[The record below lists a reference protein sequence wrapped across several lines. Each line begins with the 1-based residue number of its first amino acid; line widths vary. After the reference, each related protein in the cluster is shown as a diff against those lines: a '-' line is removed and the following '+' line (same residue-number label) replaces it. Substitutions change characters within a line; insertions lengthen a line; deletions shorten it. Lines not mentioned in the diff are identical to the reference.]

1 MGKTKINKDGWKN
14 TPNAFYL
21 SAMRTTDERNA
32 EVESENQQWV
42 ALRQEFHTRF
52 RSLDDAYQRS
62 MASMQTKTVAD
73 KDEERDLYGQVLE
86 QVAKQWARLPDET
99 LSIHGRRVYQVFRDI
114 DFRTSEALV
123 AENEK
128 ITNIEQ
134 RFAEA
139 ALQADLQAMGLTQV
153 NQRFATLT
161 AEIEQLMQQ
170 RQTESASRVQ
180 GELKAAREAMDE
192 VFGRFVELTNALL
205 VVSSEPSLEDLALY
219 LNADYKKIEEQM
231 AQSRKLPTVLV
242 SSEVVGNHRYS
253 VPEFAKWA
261 DIVAAND
268 KAFSI
273 DPSTNRI
280 VSLAA
285 KAKKVGGLFL
295 ALNGVAVK
303 PTDAVDAKKEYA
315 LVEIGGGSSDGGSDG
330 EVTPVTPE

>member
-1 MGKTKINKDGWKN
+1 MATTKINAPRTDRM
-14 TPNAFYL
+14 PNAFHV
-21 SAMRTTDERNA
+21 ATMRTTDQRNA
-32 EVESENQQWV
+32 EVETENLKWIQ
-42 ALRQEFHTRF
+42 AREEFHTTF
-52 RSLDDAYQRS
+52 TALDDAYQRS

-231 AQSRKLPTVLV
+231 AQSKKLPTVLV
-242 SSEVVGNHRYS
+242 TSDIVGNHRYS
-253 VPEFAKWA
+253 VPEYSKWA

-268 KAFSI
+268 KAFAI
-273 DPSTNRI
+273 DPSTDCI

-285 KAKKVGGLFL
+285 KAKKVGGLYL
-295 ALNGVAVK
+295 ALNGAAVR

-315 LVEIGGGSSDGGSDG
+315 LLAMDGGSGG
-330 EVTPVTPE
+330 EVTPVRPE